1 MFKVYISP
9 SEQENNKYAFGNYS
23 EEEVCHRIGNLVQL
37 ALNRCGISS
46 KKAPYGQHMEDNISE
61 SNAYKP
67 DIHLCIHTNA
77 ANGTAHGCVVFV
89 SKLDEAHLKYA
100 QPVYNALHALVG
112 GTDYGVRSAAFAEIK
127 QTDATCVY
135 CECEFHD
142 NAARAEW
149 IVNNMGKIAEAITQ
163 GICAGAGVEYI
174 PVGVSVSD
182 EFAAARSAAMDKDIM
197 RGNGKADYWTT
208 APTRQE
214 LAVILRRAGVI

>member
-9 SEQENNKYAFGNYS
+9 SEQENNKYAFGNYT
-23 EEEVCHRIGNLVQL
+23 EEEICHRIGNLVQL
-37 ALNRCGISS
+37 ALNRCGIHS
-46 KKAPYGQHMEDNISE
+46 KKAPYGQHMEENITE
-61 SNAYKP
+61 SNLYQP

-77 ANGTAHGCVVFV
+77 ASGNARGCVVFV
-89 SKLDEAHLKYA
+89 SKLDEAHMKYA
-100 QPVYNALHALVG
+100 QPIYQALHALVEG
-112 GTDYGVRSAAFAEIK
+112 IDFGVRSAAFAEIT

-149 IVNNMGKIAEAITQ
+149 IVNHMGEIAEALTK
-163 GICAGAGVEYI
+163 GICEGAGIEY
-174 PVGVSVSD
+174 VGKAAD
-182 EFAAARSAAMDKDIM
+182 EFAAARSAAMEKDIM
-197 RGNGKADYWTT
+197 RGNGKSDYWTT

>member
-9 SEQENNKYAFGNYS
+9 SEQENNRYAFGNYT
-23 EEEVCHRIGNLVQL
+23 EEEICHRIGNLVQL
-37 ALNRCGISS
+37 ALNRCGIHS
-46 KKAPYGQHMEDNISE
+46 KKAPYGQHMEENIAE

-77 ANGTAHGCVVFV
+77 ANGSARGCVVFV
-89 SKLDEAHLKYA
+89 SKLDDKHLKFA
-100 QPVYNALHALVG
+100 KPVYTALHAIVG
-112 GTDYGVRSAAFAEIK
+112 GTDYGVRTAAFAEIK
-127 QTDATCVY
+127 QTTALCVY

-149 IVNNMGKIAEAITQ
+149 IVNHMGEIAEAITK
-163 GICAGAGVEYI
+163 GICEGAGIAYV
-174 PVGVSVSD
+174 PKTAD

>member
-9 SEQENNKYAFGNYS
+9 SEQENNKYAFGNYT
-23 EEEVCHRIGNLVQL
+23 EEEICHRIGNLVQL

-46 KKAPYGQHMEDNISE
+46 RKAPYGQHMEENIAE

-67 DIHLCIHTNA
+67 NIHLCIHTNA
-77 ANGTAHGCVVFV
+77 ANGAARGCVVFV
-89 SKLDEAHLKYA
+89 SKPDEAHMKYA
-100 QPVYNALHALVG
+100 RPVYNALHALVG
-112 GTDYGVRSAAFAEIK
+112 GTDYGVRSAAFAEIT
-127 QTDATCVY
+127 QTDAMCVY

-149 IVNNMGKIAEAITQ
+149 ILNHMGEIAEAITK
-163 GICAGAGVEYI
+163 GICEGAGIEY
-174 PVGVSVSD
+174 VTKALD
-182 EFAAARSAAMDKDIM
+182 EFAAARSAAMDNDIM

>member
-9 SEQENNKYAFGNYS
+9 SEQENNKYAFGNYT
-23 EEEVCHRIGNLVQL
+23 EEEICHRIGNLVQL
-37 ALNRCGISS
+37 ALHRCGIDS
-46 KKAPYGQHMEDNISE
+46 KKAPYGQHMEQNISE

-77 ANGTAHGCVVFV
+77 ANGAAGGCVVFV
-89 SKLDEAHLKYA
+89 SKLDDKHMQYA
-100 QPVYNALHALVG
+100 KPVYDALHNIVG
-112 GTDYGVRSAAFAEIK
+112 GADFGVRAASFAEIK
-127 QTDATCVY
+127 QTTALCVY

-142 NAARAEW
+142 NPSRAEW
-149 IVNNMGKIAEAITQ
+149 IVNNMGVIAEALVR
-163 GICAGAGVEYI
+163 GICEGAGIEYV
-174 PVGVSVSD
+174 PKALD

-208 APTRQE
+208 PPTRQE

>member
-9 SEQENNKYAFGNYS
+9 SEQENNKYAFGNYT
-23 EEEVCHRIGNLVQL
+23 EEEICHRIGNLVQL
-37 ALNRCGISS
+37 ALNRCGINS
-46 KKAPYGQHMEDNISE
+46 KKAPYGQHMEENITE
-61 SNAYKP
+61 SNLYQP

-77 ANGTAHGCVVFV
+77 ANGSARGCVVFV
-89 SKLDEAHLKYA
+89 SKLDEKHLKFA
-100 QPVYNALHALVG
+100 KHVYNALHALVG
-112 GTDYGVRSAAFAEIK
+112 GTDYGVRSAAFAEIT
-127 QTDATCVY
+127 QTDAMCVY

-149 IVNNMGKIAEAITQ
+149 IVNHMGEIAEAITK
-163 GICAGAGVEYI
+163 GICEGAGIEY
-174 PVGVSVSD
+174 VGKAPD

>member
-9 SEQENNKYAFGNYS
+9 SEQENNKYAFGNYT
-23 EEEVCHRIGNLVQL
+23 EEEICHRIGNLVQL
-37 ALNRCGISS
+37 ALNRCGIHS
-46 KKAPYGQHMEDNISE
+46 KKAPYGQHMEENITE
-61 SNAYKP
+61 SNAYNP

-77 ANGTAHGCVVFV
+77 VNGRAHGCVVFV
-89 SKLDEAHLKYA
+89 SKLDGAHLKYA
-100 QPVYNALHALVG
+100 QPVYNSLHALVG
-112 GTDYGVRSAAFAEIK
+112 GTNYGICSAAFAEIK
-127 QTDATCVY
+127 QTTAMCIY

-142 NAARAEW
+142 NPSRAEW
-149 IVNNMGKIAEAITQ
+149 IVNHMGEIAEAITK
-163 GICAGAGVEYI
+163 GICEGAGIAYV
-174 PVGVSVSD
+174 PKTAD

>member
-9 SEQENNKYAFGNYS
+9 SEQENNKYAFGNYT

-37 ALNRCGISS
+37 ALKRCGIESR
-46 KKAPYGQHMEDNISE
+46 KAPYGSHMEQNISA

-77 ANGTAHGCVVFV
+77 ANGVARGCVVFV
-89 SKLDEAHLKYA
+89 SKRDDRHMQYA
-100 QPVYNALHALVG
+100 QPVYNALYDVVG
-112 GTDYGVRSAAFAEIK
+112 GTDYGIRAANFAEIT
-127 QTDATCVY
+127 QTDALCVY

-142 NAARAEW
+142 NPARAEW
-149 IVNNMGKIAEAITQ
+149 IVNHMGEIAEAITK
-163 GICAGAGVEYI
+163 GICEGAGIEY
-174 PVGVSVSD
+174 VGKAAD

>member
-9 SEQENNKYAFGNYS
+9 SEQENNKYAFGQYS

-37 ALNRCGISS
+37 ALYRCGIEC
-46 KKAPYGQHMEDNISE
+46 KKAPYGQHMEQNISE

-77 ANGTAHGCVVFV
+77 ANGAARGCVVFV
-89 SKLDEAHLKYA
+89 SKLDDKHMQYA
-100 QPVYNALHALVG
+100 QPVYNALHDVVG
-112 GTDYGVRSAAFAEIK
+112 GTDYGVRSAAFAEIT
-127 QTDATCVY
+127 QTNATCIY

-149 IVNNMGKIAEAITQ
+149 IVNHMGEIAEAITK
-163 GICAGAGVEYI
+163 GICEGAGVEY
-174 PVGVSVSD
+174 VSLSQVSR
-182 EFAAARSAAMDKDIM
+182 EFDAAKSAAMEKDVM
-197 RGNGKADYWTT
+197 RGNGKPDYWTT